1 METTAT
7 TQPKTTSDYL
17 NQLAHEAQLGAQA
30 TYEDIKRSLASFD
43 PQVNEFTATYLAQQ
57 AVQLLKAA
65 ERAHTLRGAAMA
77 LEGI

>member
-57 AVQLLKAA
+57 TVQLLKAA